1 MRREYKGIEIGT
13 RCGWGSYRTVYTVKN
28 KAFYHDYD
36 GVGGYHYHEPF
47 CYSRLKDAKYA
58 IDVFL
63 ETGIANPYI
72 VHPSVK

>member
-1 MRREYKGIEIGT
+1 MNREYRGFGITTG
-13 RCGWGSYRTVYTVKN
+13 CGWGTMHKVYKVQH
-28 KAFYHDYD
+28 KAFYHDYE
-36 GVGGYHYHEPF
+36 GVNGYKYHEPF

-58 IDVFL
+58 IDKFL